1 MKHFSFKIVI
11 LCLLLPPVLY
21 MFSAWLIESN
31 LKTKYPGRIEEIYIG
46 DTQPLFE
53 GSVRLQDAI
62 CKNIDQYLQNDFWIS
77 WGIKANVIVKTKRGS
92 LLYPKSFKQDEDA
105 FPATNPVETATDN
118 YRLLS
123 EGLAVDVDVI
133 FEHNTP
139 VSYTL
144 LAIYLFIAFFL
155 LYFHYKTGLNKALQ
169 EEREKSDEINRL
181 LDLQKEHTAGLAS
194 MLEEKE
200 NLASEFVGLKRRLE
214 NEKER
219 AGRNEDQMI
228 EEIVALEQ
236 KIEKTLELQNEQQKE
251 IDVLQQKMKPLNKG
265 KEKASDIIQKRFKA
279 LYKNLSVT
287 DRAVY
292 GFTDLSED
300 IKIKCEEIIHQ
311 LNESPEL
318 VQIKRKVFGKKG
330 RETVLEVIF
339 AYKGRLYFR
348 RTKDK
353 KTEVLSI
360 GTKNTQGKDLEFLDN
375 I

>member
-1 MKHFSFKIVI
+1 MKHFSFKIII

-21 MFSAWLIESN
+21 IFSAWLIESN
-31 LKTKYPGRIEEIYIG
+31 LQAKYAGRIEEIYIG

-53 GSVRLQDAI
+53 GSIRLQDAI
-62 CKNIDQYLQNDFWIS
+62 CRNIDQYLQDDFWIS
-77 WGIKANVIVKTKRGS
+77 WGIKANVLVRTKRGI
-92 LLYPKSFKQDEDA
+92 LLYPKAFEQDEDI
-105 FPATNPVETATDN
+105 FPAPNPVKTATDN

-144 LAIYLFIAFFL
+144 LATYLFIAIFI

-169 EEREKSDEINRL
+169 YEREKSDEINRL
-181 LDLQKEHTAGLAS
+181 LDLQKDHTVRLS
-194 MLEEKE
+194 SLLEEKE
-200 NLASEFVGLKRRLE
+200 NFESEFADLKRRLE

-228 EEIVALEQ
+228 EEIVNLEQ
-236 KIEKTLELQNEQQKE
+236 KIEKNLALQNGQLKE
-251 IDVLQQKMKPLNKG
+251 IDVLQQKMKPLKKG

-287 DRAVY
+287 ERAVD

-330 RETVLEVIF
+330 RRTVLEVIF

>member
-31 LKTKYPGRIEEIYIG
+31 LKAKYPGRIEEIYIG

-77 WGIKANVIVKTKRGS
+77 WGIKANVIVRTKRGT
-92 LLYPKSFKQDEDA
+92 LLYPKAFEQDEDA
-105 FPATNPVETATDN
+105 LPAPNVETATDN
-118 YRLLS
+118 YSLLS

-144 LAIYLFIAFFL
+144 LATYLFIAIFL
-155 LYFHYKTGLNKALQ
+155 LYFHYKTGLSRALQ
-169 EEREKSDEINRL
+169 DDREKSDEINRL
-181 LDLQKEHTAGLAS
+181 LDLQKEHTAGLGS
-194 MLEEKE
+194 LLEEKE
-200 NLASEFVGLKRRLE
+200 NLASEFVGLRRRLE

-236 KIEKTLELQNEQQKE
+236 KIEKNLALQNEQQKE
-251 IDVLQQKMKPLNKG
+251 IDVLQQKMKPLKKG

-279 LYKNLSVT
+279 LYKNLSVME
-287 DRAVY
+287 RAIA
-292 GFTDLSED
+292 GFTELSEEM
-300 IKIKCEEIIHQ
+300 KLKCEELIHQ

-330 RETVLEVIF
+330 SETVLEVIF